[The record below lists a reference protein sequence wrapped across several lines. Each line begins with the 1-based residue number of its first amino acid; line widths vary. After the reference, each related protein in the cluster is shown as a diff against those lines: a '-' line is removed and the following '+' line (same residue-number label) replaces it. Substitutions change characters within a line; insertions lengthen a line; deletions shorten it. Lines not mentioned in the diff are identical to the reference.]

1 MQTFLTQENVKSTG
15 ILRMESKEYRKQEAV
30 MGALD
35 GLQPERVFHF
45 FEEISRIPHGSGNTR
60 AISDYLKGF
69 AEERGLFCRQD
80 ELGNIIIIK
89 EASPA
94 REGEEPY
101 ILQAHMDMVA
111 VSAPGAQI
119 DMKKEPLRLQVE
131 GGRIFAE
138 GTSLGGDDG
147 IGVAYC
153 LAVLDEKTLALPRL
167 EVILTVDEETGME
180 GATGI
185 DLSMLHGRRMINLD
199 QEEEG
204 IFITSCAG
212 GARVDVEIPM
222 EREEAPGKAY
232 RFVEFRITGLAGGH
246 SGMEIGKGLGN
257 ANWLLGALLGGL
269 SLRYDIRLVQMKG
282 GVADN
287 AIPREAEAA
296 VYVRETDLP
305 DILSYAETEEQKVRD
320 TLGENDPG
328 YKLEKLCHD
337 VTVSVPAYTR
347 KTTAEAFAC
356 ICKLPNGVI
365 DMSEDVE
372 GLVETSLNLGVM
384 SLQEDGLRLSYS
396 VRSSVDQS
404 REHLCRHMLEI
415 AERAGAK
422 ASVRNAYPGWA
433 YRKDSPLRE
442 QMVRIYEKMYGKEPV
457 LEAIHAGLECGILSG
472 KIPGLDC
479 VSIGPDLQNVHTAEE
494 SMDIASVGRVWDY
507 LLQVLSIRA
516 ENAAFQ
522 AFS

>member
-1 MQTFLTQENVKSTG
+1 
-15 ILRMESKEYRKQEAV
+15 

-45 FEEISRIPHGSGNTR
+45 FEEISRIPHGSGNTG
-60 AISDYLKGF
+60 AVSNYLRDF
-69 AEERGLFCRQD
+69 AGERGLFCRQD
-80 ELGNIIIIK
+80 ELGNVIIIK
-89 EASPA
+89 DASPA
-94 REGEEPY
+94 REAEPPY

-119 DMKKEPLRLQVE
+119 DMKSEPLRLQVRD
-131 GGRIFAE
+131 GRIFAE

-153 LAVLDEKTLALPRL
+153 LALLDEESLSMPRM

-185 DLSMLHGRRMINLD
+185 DLSMLRGRRMINLD

-212 GARVDVEIPM
+212 GSRVDVEMPM
-222 EREEAPGKAY
+222 ESGDAPGKAY

-257 ANWLLGALLGGL
+257 ANWLLGSLLCGL
-269 SLRYDIRLVQMKG
+269 SLRYDIRLSQMKG
-282 GVADN
+282 GLADN

-296 VYVRETDLP
+296 VYVREADLP
-305 DILSYAETEEQKVRD
+305 EILSYAEAEEQKIRD
-320 TLGENDPG
+320 TLGEKDPG
-328 YKLEKLCHD
+328 FQLEKVCHD
-337 VTVSVPAYTR
+337 VIVSAPAYTN
-347 KTTAEAFAC
+347 KATEEALDC

-365 DMSEDVE
+365 DMSGDVE

-384 SLQEDGLRLSYS
+384 SVQGDGMRLSYA
-396 VRSSVDQS
+396 VRSSVDQA
-404 REHLCRHMLEI
+404 RENLCRHMMEI
-415 AERAGAK
+415 AARAGAK
-422 ASVRNAYPGWA
+422 AVVRNAYPGWA

-442 QMVRIYEKMYGKEPV
+442 QMVRVYEEMYGKKPV

-494 SMDIASVGRVWDY
+494 SMDIESVGRVWNY
-507 LLQVLSIRA
+507 LLEVLK
-516 ENAAFQ
+516 Q
-522 AFS
+522 